1 MSRFQKGSDG
11 KYHVNGKP
19 YIHLIGSRKQVW
31 MGSAYK
37 TDGQLVKSDFIM
49 NKHRRIVSKKKHAT
63 AKKEKRLIKAGYGT
77 KKGKFGF
84 VLLGE
89 NKSKSRSRKQ
99 KGGVGGGATPVGDGM
114 GGVTPAEAAADQRAR
129 TELNKR
135 NALYA
140 AERDREKERMDEL
153 KRL

>member
-1 MSRFQKGSDG
+1 MNRIKKGSDG
-11 KYHVNGKP
+11 KYHVNGKS

-31 MGSAYK
+31 IGSAYK

-89 NKSKSRSRKQ
+89 NNSKSRSRKQ
-99 KGGVGGGATPVGDGM
+99 RGGVGGGGTADSQTKLGAAID
-114 GGVTPAEAAADQRAR
+114 EAARKAH
-129 TELNKR
+129 
-135 NALYA
+135 NASIALA
-140 AERDREKERMDEL
+140 NSNSNSNPNL
-153 KRL
+153 KPNPKPNPIHYP

>member
-37 TDGQLVKSDFIM
+37 TDGQLVKNDLIM

-99 KGGVGGGATPVGDGM
+99 KGGVGGGGTTDNKPDHTSDKPIDPATLPVAYNPPG
-114 GGVTPAEAAADQRAR
+114 PHPSYPSPPPPRR
-129 TELNKR
+129 
-135 NALYA
+135 
-140 AERDREKERMDEL
+140 
-153 KRL
+153 

>member
-1 MSRFQKGSDG
+1 
-11 KYHVNGKP
+11 
-19 YIHLIGSRKQVW
+19 
-31 MGSAYK
+31 
-37 TDGQLVKSDFIM
+37 M

-99 KGGVGGGATPVGDGM
+99 KGGVGGGGTAANTPCTSTTNTNTWPLPTGQYVPK
-114 GGVTPAEAAADQRAR
+114 VYPYPYLCQPRPPC
-129 TELNKR
+129 NP
-135 NALYA
+135 
-140 AERDREKERMDEL
+140 
-153 KRL
+153 